1 MYSLDVFIGQR
12 PPESVHREQGC
23 NYSLKAGPMHHLNT
37 SSIQSVNN
45 RVAHLHAIQL
55 REPRQR
61 GPVVSEEWSET
72 HNCLSGHH
80 FPPQDHRPLLRNL
93 VDRITLA
100 EPHVVVREVAGR
112 VRVFEPHELGATTC
126 PDLMRGVWNVV
137 LCVASKKWIS

>member
-1 MYSLDVFIGQR
+1 LGKR
-12 PPESVHREQGC
+12 PPESVHQEQGC
-23 NYSLKAGPMHHLNT
+23 NYPLKAGPMHHLNT

-55 REPRQR
+55 HEPRQR

-72 HNCLSGHH
+72 QNCLSGHH

-100 EPHVVVREVAGR
+100 EPHVVVREVVGR
-112 VRVFEPHELGATTC
+112 VHVFEPHELGATDVSRLDARRVEC
-126 PDLMRGVWNVV
+126 GFVCGFEEVDL
-137 LCVASKKWIS
+137 VA